1 MKAVKPSRSA
11 AGIHRAELDDFHQ
24 LFAQEHSL
32 GERVADKVATVGG
45 SWAFIIGFSISMA
58 LWAALNTIVLAKHA
72 FDPFPFIFLNLMLSM
87 VAALQAPLIMMSQ
100 NRQAKKD
107 RIEARIDY
115 ETNAHAAGQIG
126 LVQDKLD
133 LLINVLLND
142 KNVRS
147 SVLDLIQRSKIN

>member
-1 MKAVKPSRSA
+1 M
-11 AGIHRAELDDFHQ
+11 
-24 LFAQEHSL
+24 
-32 GERVADKVATVGG
+32 
-45 SWAFIIGFSISMA
+45 
-58 LWAALNTIVLAKHA
+58 LAKHA

-115 ETNAHAAGQIG
+115 ETNAHAAGEIG

-147 SVLDLIQRSKIN
+147 SVLDLIQRSKVN